1 MRDLLSLSQ
10 RVRLVNSALVTPE
23 EKPLCMSLRECAN
36 NIGERLFDDVDGRI
50 MYYDLDFLEDIITYL
65 NDFIDEIVIVDGPY
79 SYCVEFLKKCN
90 LLYDE
95 NTKPSKLSHIIE
107 KFKNKVSYYY
117 SVWENE
123 KQKRITKI

>member
-50 MYYDLDFLEDIITYL
+50 MYYDLDFLGYGYPHFVQVHFYT
-65 NDFIDEIVIVDGPY
+65 
-79 SYCVEFLKKCN
+79 
-90 LLYDE
+90 
-95 NTKPSKLSHIIE
+95 
-107 KFKNKVSYYY
+107 
-117 SVWENE
+117 SVRSTSAPWV
-123 KQKRITKI
+123 

>member
-50 MYYDLDFLEDIITYL
+50 MYYDLDFLDCIEDIGGYGYPHFVQVHFYT
-65 NDFIDEIVIVDGPY
+65 
-79 SYCVEFLKKCN
+79 
-90 LLYDE
+90 
-95 NTKPSKLSHIIE
+95 
-107 KFKNKVSYYY
+107 
-117 SVWENE
+117 SVRSTSVPWV
-123 KQKRITKI
+123 